1 MGKVSIIHLGK
12 EALTPDG
19 FYINADG
26 RWYENGKAVYVSG
39 KGISTKKQETA
50 QLGNKTKTSYSSGGS
65 GGSGGGGRGGNSS
78 GSFEAANYRY
88 AVRHMDEQECL
99 VLSGGKFFKRC
110 MDNH

>member
-50 QLGNKTKTSYSSGGS
+50 
-65 GGSGGGGRGGNSS
+65 
-78 GSFEAANYRY
+78 
-88 AVRHMDEQECL
+88 
-99 VLSGGKFFKRC
+99 
-110 MDNH
+110 